1 MRVSL
6 RFFSEGRLK
15 PHLQRGTEMQ
25 RVTRYAKSGD
35 IHVAYQV
42 FGDGPDLVVAPGFV
56 SHFEN
61 YWDEPHFARSLNKAS
76 GFFRVVLF
84 DKRGTG
90 LSDRVA
96 HLPHMDERM
105 DDLRAVMDAVG
116 IERANL
122 FGISEGGS
130 LAALFAASHPERT
143 QSLVLY
149 GSFARFRH
157 WIATD
162 QAWDAL
168 LKYMDE
174 AWGSGKSLPAFAPSK
189 ADDSA
194 IQEWW
199 GKFERLGASPSAAI
213 ALMTMNRE
221 IDISGILHSIRVP
234 TLVLHRTE
242 DTLVS
247 VEGGREL
254 AAGIPGARLVEFP
267 GTDHLFF
274 LDDDANDK
282 VLAEIEEFLTG
293 ARSAPAVDRVLA
305 TVVFEDIV
313 DSTKRAQAT
322 GDQGWRDLLN
332 AHDKT
337 VRRELSRFR
346 GREVKSLGDGFL
358 ATFDGPARAIHC
370 ASAIRGSLRGFDVSV
385 RIGLHTGEVELL
397 ENDVRGIAVHIASRV
412 AQLGDANDVLV
423 SRTVRDLVAGSGIKF
438 EDFGMHTLKGIPE
451 AWQVFR
457 ALG

>member
-1 MRVSL
+1 
-6 RFFSEGRLK
+6 
-15 PHLQRGTEMQ
+15 MQ

-35 IHVAYQV
+35 VHVAYQV
-42 FGDGPDLVVAPGFV
+42 FGEGPDLVVAPGFV
-56 SHFEN
+56 SHIEN
-61 YWDEPHFARSLNKAS
+61 YWDEPHLARWLNNLG
-76 GFFRVVLF
+76 GFCRVVLF

-116 IERANL
+116 IERASL
-122 FGISEGGS
+122 LGISEGGS

-162 QAWDAL
+162 EAWDAL
-168 LKYMDE
+168 MKYMDE
-174 AWGSGKSLPAFAPSK
+174 GWGSGKSLPAFAPSK
-189 ADDSA
+189 ANDPA
-194 IQEWW
+194 IQQWW

-213 ALMTMNRE
+213 ALMRMNRE
-221 IDISGILHSIRVP
+221 IDISGILHSINVP
-234 TLVLHRTE
+234 TLVIHRTD

-267 GTDHLFF
+267 GADHLVF
-274 LDDDANDK
+274 LDADASDRM
-282 VLAEIEEFLTG
+282 LAEMEEFLTG
-293 ARSAPAVDRVLA
+293 ARSAPVIDRVLA

-313 DSTKRAQAT
+313 DSTSRAEAK
-322 GDQGWRDLLN
+322 GDRAWRDLLE
-332 AHDKT
+332 AHDKA

-370 ASAIRGSLRGFDVSV
+370 ASAIRDQLGGLDVPV
-385 RIGLHTGEVELL
+385 RIGVHTGEVELT

-412 AQLGDANDVLV
+412 AHIGGADDVLV
-423 SRTVRDLVAGSGIKF
+423 SRTVKDLVAGSGIKF
-438 EDFGMHTLKGIPE
+438 EDYGMHTLKGIPE

-457 ALG
+457 AMG

>member
-1 MRVSL
+1 MH
-6 RFFSEGRLK
+6 
-15 PHLQRGTEMQ
+15 PA
-25 RVTRYAKSGD
+25 TRYAKSGD
-35 IHVAYQV
+35 VHVAYQV
-42 FGDGPDLVVAPGFV
+42 FGEGPDLIVAPGFV
-56 SHFEN
+56 SHIEN
-61 YWDEPHFARSLNKAS
+61 YWDEPHFARALSKLG
-76 GFFRVVLF
+76 GFCRVVLF

-130 LAALFAASHPERT
+130 LATLFAASHPERT
-143 QSLVLY
+143 QSLILY

-168 LKYMDE
+168 MKYMDE

-189 ADDSA
+189 ANDSA
-194 IQEWW
+194 IQQWW

-213 ALMTMNRE
+213 ALMRMNRE
-221 IDISGILHSIRVP
+221 IDISGILGSIRVP
-234 TLVLHRTE
+234 TLIVHVTG

-254 AAGIPGARLVEFP
+254 AGGIPDARLVEIP

-274 LDDDANDK
+274 LDDDASDRM
-282 VLAEIEEFLTG
+282 LAEMEEFLTG
-293 ARSAPAVDRVLA
+293 ARSVPVVDRVLA

-313 DSTKRAQAT
+313 DSTKRADAQ
-322 GDQGWRDLLN
+322 GDRAWRDLLE
-332 AHDKT
+332 AHDKA
-337 VRRELSRFR
+337 VRKELSRFR

-370 ASAIRGSLRGFDVSV
+370 ASAIRDSLRGFDVPV
-385 RIGLHTGEVELL
+385 RIGLHTGEVELADD
-397 ENDVRGIAVHIASRV
+397 DVRGIAVHIASRV
-412 AQLGDANDVLV
+412 AQLGGADDVLV
-423 SRTVRDLVAGSGIKF
+423 SRTVKDLVAGSGIRF
-438 EDFGMHTLKGIPE
+438 EDFGAHALKGIPE
-451 AWQVFR
+451 PWQIFR
-457 ALG
+457 AIG

>member
-1 MRVSL
+1 
-6 RFFSEGRLK
+6 
-15 PHLQRGTEMQ
+15 MQ

-35 IHVAYQV
+35 VHVAYQV
-42 FGDGPDLVVAPGFV
+42 FGKGPELVVAPGFV
-56 SHFEN
+56 SHIEN
-61 YWDEPHFARSLNKAS
+61 YWDEPHLARWLSNLG
-76 GFFRVVLF
+76 GFCRVVLF

-116 IERANL
+116 LERASL
-122 FGISEGGS
+122 LGISEGGS

-157 WIATD
+157 WIPTD

-168 LKYMDE
+168 MRYMDE
-174 AWGSGKSLPAFAPSK
+174 GWGSGKSLPAFAPSK
-189 ADDSA
+189 ANDPT
-194 IQEWW
+194 IQQWW

-213 ALMTMNRE
+213 ALMRMNRE
-221 IDISGILHSIRVP
+221 IDISGILHSINVP
-234 TLVLHRTE
+234 TLVIHRTD

-267 GTDHLFF
+267 GTDHLGF
-274 LDDDANDK
+274 LDADASDRM
-282 VLAEIEEFLTG
+282 LAEMEEFLTG
-293 ARSAPAVDRVLA
+293 ARSARVVDRVLA

-313 DSTKRAQAT
+313 DSTKRAEAE
-322 GDQGWRDLLN
+322 GDRAWRDLLES
-332 AHDKT
+332 HDRT

-370 ASAIRGSLRGFDVSV
+370 ANAIRDSLRAFDVRV
-385 RIGLHTGEVELL
+385 RIGLHTGEVELA
-397 ENDVRGIAVHIASRV
+397 ENDVHGIAVHIASRV
-412 AQLGDANDVLV
+412 AQLGGADDVLV
-423 SRTVRDLVAGSGIKF
+423 SRTVKDLVAGSGIKF
-438 EDFGMHTLKGIPE
+438 EDFGAHALKGIPDP
-451 AWQVFR
+451 WQVFR
-457 ALG
+457 TVG

>member
-1 MRVSL
+1 
-6 RFFSEGRLK
+6 
-15 PHLQRGTEMQ
+15 MQ

-35 IHVAYQV
+35 IHIAYQV

-61 YWDEPHFARSLNKAS
+61 YWDEPHFARSLNKAGS
-76 GFFRVVLF
+76 FFRVVLF

-116 IERANL
+116 IERAHL

-130 LAALFAASHPERT
+130 LATLFAASHPERT

-189 ADDSA
+189 ANDSA

-358 ATFDGPARAIHC
+358 ATFDGPARAIRC
-370 ASAIRGSLRGFDVSV
+370 ASAIRASLRGFDVSV

-412 AQLGDANDVLV
+412 AQLGDADDVLV
-423 SRTVRDLVAGSGIKF
+423 SRTVKDLVAGSGIKF

>member
-1 MRVSL
+1 
-6 RFFSEGRLK
+6 
-15 PHLQRGTEMQ
+15 MQ

-35 IHVAYQV
+35 IHIAYQV
-42 FGDGPDLVVAPGFV
+42 FGEGPDLIVTPGFV

-61 YWDEPHFARSLNKAS
+61 YWDEPQFARSLSKVGS
-76 GFFRVVLF
+76 FCRVVLF

-116 IERANL
+116 IERASL
-122 FGISEGGS
+122 MGISEGGS

-143 QSLVLY
+143 QSLVIY

-162 QAWDAL
+162 EAWDAL
-168 LKYMDE
+168 MKYMDE
-174 AWGSGKSLPAFAPSK
+174 GWGSGKSLPAFAPSK
-189 ADDSA
+189 ANDPA
-194 IQEWW
+194 IEQWW

-213 ALMTMNRE
+213 ALMRMNRE
-221 IDISGILHSIRVP
+221 IDISGILHSINVP
-234 TLVLHRTE
+234 TLVIHRTD

-254 AAGIPGARLVEFP
+254 AAGIPGARLLELP

-274 LDDDANDK
+274 LDADASDRIA
-282 VLAEIEEFLTG
+282 AELQEFLTG
-293 ARSAPAVDRVLA
+293 ARSAPVVDRVLA

-313 DSTKRAQAT
+313 DSTRRAEVK
-322 GDQGWRDLLN
+322 GDRAWRDLLE
-332 AHDKT
+332 AHDKS

-358 ATFDGPARAIHC
+358 ATFDGPARAIYC
-370 ASAIRGSLRGFDVSV
+370 ANAVRDSLGRLDLPV
-385 RIGLHTGEVELL
+385 RIGVHTGEVELA
-397 ENDVRGIAVHIASRV
+397 EDDVRGIAVHIASRV
-412 AQLGDANDVLV
+412 ANLGGADDVLV
-423 SRTVRDLVAGSGIKF
+423 SRTVKDLVAGSGIKF
-438 EDFGMHTLKGIPE
+438 EDFGTHALKGIPE

-457 ALG
+457 AIG

>member
-1 MRVSL
+1 MH
-6 RFFSEGRLK
+6 
-15 PHLQRGTEMQ
+15 P
-25 RVTRYAKSGD
+25 VTRYAKSGD

-42 FGDGPDLVVAPGFV
+42 FGEGPDLIVAPGFV
-56 SHFEN
+56 SHIEN
-61 YWDEPHFARSLNKAS
+61 YWDEPHFARALSKLS
-76 GFFRVVLF
+76 SFCRVVLF

-130 LAALFAASHPERT
+130 LATLFAASHPERT
-143 QSLVLY
+143 QSLMLY

-168 LKYMDE
+168 MKYMDE

-189 ADDSA
+189 ANDSSM
-194 IQEWW
+194 QQWW

-213 ALMTMNRE
+213 ALMRMNRE

-234 TLVLHRTE
+234 TLIVHVRE

-254 AAGIPGARLVEFP
+254 AAGIPDARLVEIP

-274 LDDDANDK
+274 LDDDASDRM
-282 VLAEIEEFLTG
+282 LAEMEEFLTG
-293 ARSAPAVDRVLA
+293 TRSAPVVDRVLA

-313 DSTKRAQAT
+313 DSTKRADAQ
-322 GDQGWRDLLN
+322 GDRAWRDLLE
-332 AHDKT
+332 AHDKA
-337 VRRELSRFR
+337 VRRELTRFR

-370 ASAIRGSLRGFDVSV
+370 ASAIRDSLRGFHVPV
-385 RIGLHTGEVELL
+385 RVGLHTGEVELAD
-397 ENDVRGIAVHIASRV
+397 NDVRGIAVHIASRV
-412 AQLGDANDVLV
+412 AQLGGADDVLV
-423 SRTVRDLVAGSGIKF
+423 SRTVKDLVAGSGIKF
-438 EDFGMHTLKGIPE
+438 EDFGAHALKGIPE
-451 AWQVFR
+451 PWQIFR
-457 ALG
+457 AVG